1 MPMREAVIV
10 ATARTG
16 LAKSFRGSFNQ
27 TRPDDLAAACIRK
40 VVEKTPQLDPAEIE
54 DVVMGTG
61 FPEGPQGFNV
71 GRNVAVMAGLPV
83 TVPGTTVSRFCSSG
97 LNAVAVAA
105 HQVQAEGAEAVIG
118 GGLESITM
126 MQNDFNKK
134 NLFNPWLM
142 DHKRDI
148 YMPMGLTAEVVAE
161 RYKVSREKQDELA
174 FNSQQRTAAA
184 QQSGKFN
191 DEIFPM
197 TVKMQVT
204 DKATG
209 TTSEKEVTVGQD
221 ECNRPQTTLEGLGQ
235 LPGAFNPQG
244 TVTAGNSSQFSDG
257 ASANLIMSW
266 DRAKK
271 LGIEPLGFF
280 RGCVFAGCEPDEMG
294 IGPVF
299 ASPKLLKLHGLKI
312 DDIDIVEI
320 NEAFAS
326 QAVYC
331 RDKLGI
337 DPAKL
342 NPNGGAISIG
352 HPYGMTG
359 SRMVGTLLLELKRQK
374 KRWGIVTMCIGGG
387 MGAAGLFE
395 AAIRF
400 LQHPFQ
406 PFHHLA
412 DDAGVDLHREA
423 RRARDS

>member
-27 TRPDDLAAACIRK
+27 TRPDDMAAACVRK
-40 VVEKTPQLDPAEIE
+40 VMEKTPQLDPAEIE

-83 TVPGTTVSRFCSSG
+83 TAAGTTVSRFCSSG

-174 FNSQQRTAAA
+174 FMSQQRTAAA

-209 TTSEKEVTVGQD
+209 TTSEKEVVVDKD
-221 ECNRPQTTLEGLGQ
+221 ECNRPQTTLEGLAQ
-235 LPGAFNPQG
+235 LQGAFNPQG
-244 TVTAGNSSQFSDG
+244 SVTAGNSSQFSDG
-257 ASANLIMSW
+257 ASANLIMSY

-299 ASPKLLKLHGLKI
+299 AIPKLLKLHGLKI
-312 DDIDIVEI
+312 DDIDIVEL

-337 DPAKL
+337 DPAKF

-374 KRWGIVTMCIGGG
+374 KRWGIVSMCIGGG

-395 AAIRF
+395 AAI
-400 LQHPFQ
+400 
-406 PFHHLA
+406 
-412 DDAGVDLHREA
+412 
-423 RRARDS
+423 

>member
-1 MPMREAVIV
+1 MREAVIV
-10 ATARTG
+10 ATSRTG
-16 LAKSFRGSFNQ
+16 LAKSFRGSFNL
-27 TRPDDLAAACIRK
+27 TRPDDMAAECIKDLLRK
-40 VVEKTPQLDPAEIE
+40 VPKLDPAEIE

-83 TVPGTTVSRFCSSG
+83 TVPGSAVSRFCSSG
-97 LNAVAVAA
+97 LNAVMVAA
-105 HQVQAEGAEAVIG
+105 HMVEVEGAEAVVG

-142 DHKRDI
+142 DHKKAI
-148 YMPMGLTAEVVAE
+148 YMPMGLTAEIVAE

-174 FNSQQRTAAA
+174 LISQQRTAAA
-184 QQSGKFN
+184 QKAGKFR

-197 TVKMQVT
+197 KATMEVI
-204 DKATG
+204 DKASG
-209 TTSEKEVTVGQD
+209 EKSQKAVVVDRD
-221 ECNRPQTTLEGLGQ
+221 ECNRPDTTIEGLAK
-235 LPGAFNPQG
+235 LPPAFKEG
-244 TVTAGNSSQFSDG
+244 GSVTAGNSSQFSDG
-257 ASANLIMSW
+257 ASACLIMSY

-299 ASPKLLKLHGLKI
+299 AVPKLLKQHGLKI
-312 DDIDIVEI
+312 DDIDIVEL

-331 RDKLGI
+331 RDRLGI

-359 SRMVGTLLLELKRQK
+359 SRMTGTLLLELRRQK
-374 KRWGIVTMCIGGG
+374 KRWGVVTMCVGGG

-395 AAIRF
+395 AAN
-400 LQHPFQ
+400 
-406 PFHHLA
+406 
-412 DDAGVDLHREA
+412 
-423 RRARDS
+423 

>member
-27 TRPDDLAAACIRK
+27 TRPDDLAAACVRK
-40 VVEKTPQLDPAEIE
+40 VMEKTPQLDPAEVE

-83 TVPGTTVSRFCSSG
+83 TAAGTTVSRFCSSG

-105 HQVQAEGAEAVIG
+105 HQVQVEGAEAVIG

-174 FNSQQRTAAA
+174 FMSQQRTAAA

-209 TTSEKEVTVGQD
+209 TTSEKEVTVDKD
-221 ECNRPQTTLEGLGQ
+221 ECNRPQTTLEGLAQ
-235 LPGAFNPQG
+235 LQGAFNPQG
-244 TVTAGNSSQFSDG
+244 SVTAGNSSQFSDG
-257 ASANLIMSW
+257 ASANLIMSY

-299 ASPKLLKLHGLKI
+299 AIPKLLKLHGLKI
-312 DDIDIVEI
+312 DDIDIVEL

-337 DPAKL
+337 DPAKF

-374 KRWGIVTMCIGGG
+374 KRWGIVSMCIGGG
-387 MGAAGLFE
+387 MGAAGIFE
-395 AAIRF
+395 AI
-400 LQHPFQ
+400 
-406 PFHHLA
+406 
-412 DDAGVDLHREA
+412 
-423 RRARDS
+423 

>member
-1 MPMREAVIV
+1 MREAVIV
-10 ATARTG
+10 ASSRTG
-16 LAKSFRGSFNQ
+16 LAKSFRGSFNL
-27 TRPDDLAAACIRK
+27 TRPDDMAAHCVKDVLR
-40 VVEKTPQLDPAEIE
+40 KTPQLDPSEIE

-83 TVPGTTVSRFCSSG
+83 NVPGTTVSRFCSSG

-105 HQVQAEGAEAVIG
+105 HMVQVEGADAVIG

-134 NLFNPWLM
+134 NLFNPWLL
-142 DHKRDI
+142 DHKKDI
-148 YMPMGLTAEVVAE
+148 YMPMGLTAEIVAD
-161 RYKVSREKQDELA
+161 RYKVSRDKQDELA
-174 FNSQQRTAAA
+174 LASQQRTAAA
-184 QQSGKFN
+184 QKSGKFK
-191 DEIFPM
+191 DEIAPM
-197 TVKMQVT
+197 TVTMEVT

-209 TTSEKEVTVGQD
+209 EKSQKQATVDRD
-221 ECNRPQTTLEGLGQ
+221 ECNRPETTAEGLAK
-235 LPGAFNPQG
+235 LPGAFKEG
-244 TVTAGNSSQFSDG
+244 GSVTAGNSSQFSDG
-257 ASANLIMSW
+257 ASATLILSA
-266 DRAKK
+266 DRAKA
-271 LGIEPLGFF
+271 LGIKPLGFF

-299 ASPKLLKLHGLKI
+299 AVPKLLKQHGLKI
-312 DDIDIVEI
+312 SDIDIVEL

-326 QAVYC
+326 QAVYV
-331 RDKLGI
+331 RDRLGI

-359 SRMVGTLLLELKRQK
+359 SRMVGTLLLELQRQK

-395 AAIRF
+395 AA
-400 LQHPFQ
+400 L
-406 PFHHLA
+406 
-412 DDAGVDLHREA
+412 
-423 RRARDS
+423 

>member
-1 MPMREAVIV
+1 MRSRREAVVV

-16 LAKSFRGSFNQ
+16 LAKSFRGSFNL
-27 TRPDDLAAACIRK
+27 TRPDDMAAECIK
-40 VVEKTPQLDPAEIE
+40 QVLKKTPQLDPAEVD

-71 GRNVAVMAGLPV
+71 GRNVAVMAGLPI
-83 TVPGTTVSRFCSSG
+83 TVPGSTVSRFCSSG

-105 HQVQAEGAEAVIG
+105 HMVQVEGAEAVIG

-142 DHKRDI
+142 DHKKDI
-148 YMPMGLTAEVVAE
+148 YIPMGLTAEIVAE
-161 RYKVSREKQDELA
+161 RYKVSREKQDEMALA
-174 FNSQQRTAAA
+174 SQQRTAAA
-184 QQSGKFN
+184 QKAGKFK
-191 DEIFPM
+191 DEISPM
-197 TVKMQVT
+197 PVTMEVT

-209 TTSEKEVTVGQD
+209 EKSTKQVTVDRD
-221 ECNRPQTTLEGLGQ
+221 ECNRPDTTLEGLAK
-235 LPGAFNPQG
+235 LPPAFKPDG
-244 TVTAGNSSQFSDG
+244 GSVTAGNSSQFSDG
-257 ASANLIMSW
+257 ASATLLMSY

-271 LGIEPLGFF
+271 LGIQPLGFF
-280 RGCVFAGCEPDEMG
+280 RGCVFAACEPDEMG

-299 ASPKLLKLHGLKI
+299 AVPKLLKQHGLEI
-312 DDIDIVEI
+312 DDIDIVEL

-331 RDKLGI
+331 RDRLGI

-359 SRMVGTLLLELKRQK
+359 SRMTGTLLLELRRQK

-395 AAIRF
+395 AIN
-400 LQHPFQ
+400 
-406 PFHHLA
+406 
-412 DDAGVDLHREA
+412 
-423 RRARDS
+423 

>member
-27 TRPDDLAAACIRK
+27 TRPDDLAAACIK
-40 VVEKTPQLDPAEIE
+40 ETLKKTPQLDPAEIE

-83 TVPGTTVSRFCSSG
+83 SVPGTTVSRFCSSG

-105 HQVQAEGAEAVIG
+105 HQVQVEGAEAVIG

-174 FNSQQRTAAA
+174 LWSQQRTAAA
-184 QQSGKFN
+184 QQSGKFKE
-191 DEIFPM
+191 EIFPI
-197 TVKMQVT
+197 TVKMQVI

-209 TTSEKEVTVGQD
+209 TTSEKEVTVDKD
-221 ECNRPQTTLEGLGQ
+221 ECNRPQTTAEGLAQ
-235 LPGAFNPQG
+235 LPGAFNPTG
-244 TVTAGNSSQFSDG
+244 SVTAGNSSQFSDG
-257 ASANLIMSW
+257 ASANLIMSY

-299 ASPKLLKLHGLKI
+299 AIPKLLKNAGLKI
-312 DDIDIVEI
+312 SDIDIVEI

-359 SRMVGTLLLELKRQK
+359 SRMVGTLLLELRRQK
-374 KRWGIVTMCIGGG
+374 KRWGIVSMCIGGG

-395 AAIRF
+395 AAN
-400 LQHPFQ
+400 
-406 PFHHLA
+406 
-412 DDAGVDLHREA
+412 
-423 RRARDS
+423 